1 MKITKSY
8 LRKLI
13 KETIQEG
20 WENEIAWIVTM
31 RNSETGK
38 TEKVHVWTGAP
49 NEKEAKRIAR
59 TSSKYAG
66 DSDWEAVKAEQKD
79 QPGSLSHDEENI
91 QKIVSDYLENYRG
104 DAAKAVSFAKSDN
117 YEDKIDFILGH
128 LRTRWGDQPWRIR
141 HAAAEK
147 IVAKSE
153 PGS

>member
-20 WENEIAWIVTM
+20 WENEKAWTVTM

-38 TEKVHVWTGAP
+38 TEKVHVWTGADT
-49 NEKEAKRIAR
+49 EERAKGIASA
-59 TSSKYAG
+59 SSRYAG
-66 DSDWEAVKAEQKD
+66 KEQWEAVKAEQKD

-91 QKIVSDYLENYRG
+91 QKIVSDYLKNYDG

-117 YEDKIDFILGH
+117 HEDKIDFILGH
-128 LRTRWGDQPWRIR
+128 LRSRWGDQPWRIR

>member
-20 WENEIAWIVTM
+20 WENEKAWTVTM

-59 TSSKYAG
+59 TSSRYAG
-66 DSDWEAVKAEQKD
+66 EGQWVADAAELKESMNEATEADLVQQLIRAAVKSLRDEGYF
-79 QPGSLSHDEENI
+79 GSELRGEIFH
-91 QKIVSDYLENYRG
+91 KIDKFSKKNPERG
-104 DAAKAVSFAKSDN
+104 EAAKKYINKFG
-117 YEDKIDFILGH
+117 I
-128 LRTRWGDQPWRIR
+128 
-141 HAAAEK
+141 
-147 IVAKSE
+147 
-153 PGS
+153 PGNL